1 MIPASGSCPTT
12 AWDDARG
19 MGAADTVAALT
30 GFEGRGAGTDSER
43 RAAAWLSRELQTG
56 SRDAVLETFWSRPNW
71 ALAHAWHT
79 ALALAGSL
87 VSVASPKVGGALI
100 LLAALSLTLD
110 AVTGVSLG
118 RRLTF
123 EHASQNVVSAPPGA
137 NRPVR
142 LIVTANYDA
151 GRMGLVHRPAL
162 RIPAARLRAALGT
175 ASLGWQAWLAIG
187 FVWLLAIAVARDGG
201 ATSQGLA
208 VAQLIPTAGLVLT
221 LALLLELAS
230 SEFGPGAGD
239 NASGV
244 ALALALARALDVSPP
259 RNLEVE
265 VVLQGASD
273 GSMMGLARYLRARR
287 RERGAAGTIVIG
299 IAASGAGDPC
309 WWTSDGTMLPLRFT
323 PRLAGVV
330 AAAVGPGTVL
340 AARPHRGRGVSPA
353 FPARLARL
361 PAITVGN
368 LDKRGLVPR
377 SHLPS
382 DLPGGLA
389 DEAIDRML
397 ELVLTVV
404 DAIDADLEAAASGR
418 AASSPTAA

>member
-1 MIPASGSCPTT
+1 
-12 AWDDARG
+12 
-19 MGAADTVAALT
+19 MGAPDTVAALT
-30 GFEGRGAGTDSER
+30 GFEGRGAGTDTER
-43 RAAAWLSRELQTG
+43 RAAAWLSGELQTG
-56 SRDAVLETFWSRPNW
+56 QREAMLETFWSRPNW

-100 LLAALSLTLD
+100 LVAVLSLALD
-110 AVTGVSLG
+110 ALTGVSLG

-123 EHASQNVVSAPPGA
+123 ERASQNVVSPSPGA
-137 NRPVR
+137 ARPVR

-162 RIPAARLRAALGT
+162 RSPAARLRTALG
-175 ASLGWQAWLAIG
+175 AAALGWQAWLAIS
-187 FVWLLAIAVARDGG
+187 FIWLLAIAIARDGG

-208 VAQLIPTAGLVLT
+208 VAQLIPTAALVLT

-244 ALALALARALDVSPP
+244 AVALALTRALDFSPP

-273 GSMMGLARYLRARR
+273 GSMIGLARYLRARR
-287 RERGAAGTIVIG
+287 QERGAANTIVIG
-299 IAASGAGDPC
+299 VGACGAGDPC
-309 WWTSDGTMLPLRFT
+309 WWTSDGPMLPRRFA
-323 PRLAGVV
+323 PRLAGVI
-330 AAAVGPGTVL
+330 AAAVGPGTGL

-353 FPARLARL
+353 FPARLAGL

-368 LDKRGLVPR
+368 LDKHGLIPR

-382 DLPGGLA
+382 DLPGALGDGA
-389 DEAIDRML
+389 VDRML

-404 DAIDADLEAAASGR
+404 DAIDADLEGAASGR
-418 AASSPTAA
+418 AASSRTAA

>member
-1 MIPASGSCPTT
+1 
-12 AWDDARG
+12 
-19 MGAADTVAALT
+19 MGAADTVAALA
-30 GFEGRGAGTDSER
+30 GFEGRGAGTDTER
-43 RAAAWLSRELQTG
+43 RAATWLSRELQAG
-56 SRDAVLETFWSRPNW
+56 RREAILETFWSRPNW

-100 LLAALSLTLD
+100 LVAALSLALD
-110 AVTGVSLG
+110 ALTGVSLG

-123 EHASQNVVSAPPGA
+123 ERASQNVVSPPPDAG
-137 NRPVR
+137 RPVR

-162 RIPAARLRAALGT
+162 RTPVARLRAALG
-175 ASLGWQAWLAIG
+175 AAALGWEAWLAIS
-187 FVWLLAIAVARDGG
+187 FVWLLAIAVARNGG

-230 SEFGPGAGD
+230 SEFGPSAGD

-244 ALALALARALDVSPP
+244 AVALALTRALDFSPP

-273 GSMMGLARYLRARR
+273 GSMIGLGRYLRARR
-287 RERGAAGTIVIG
+287 RERGAANTIVIG
-299 IAASGAGDPC
+299 VGACGAGEPR
-309 WWTSDGTMLPLRFT
+309 WWTSDGTMLPRRFA
-323 PRLAGVV
+323 PRLASVV
-330 AAAVGPGTVL
+330 AAAVGPGTGL

-353 FPARLARL
+353 FPARLAGV

-368 LDKRGLVPR
+368 LDARGLVPR

-382 DLPGGLA
+382 DLTGALGDGA
-389 DEAIDRML
+389 SDRML

-404 DAIDADLEAAASGR
+404 DAIDAELHGATSGR
-418 AASSPTAA
+418 PASSRTAA

>member
-1 MIPASGSCPTT
+1 
-12 AWDDARG
+12 
-19 MGAADTVAALT
+19 MGAPDTVAALA
-30 GFEGRGAGTDSER
+30 GFTARGAGTDTER

-56 SRDAVLETFWSRPNW
+56 RRDAMLETFWSRPNW
-71 ALAHAWHT
+71 PLAAAWHT

-87 VSVASPKVGGALI
+87 VSVASPKVGGAMI
-100 LLAALSLTLD
+100 LVAVLSLALD
-110 AVTGVSLG
+110 ALTGVSLG

-123 EHASQNVVSAPPGA
+123 EHASQNVVSPPPDAG
-137 NRPVR
+137 RPVR

-162 RIPAARLRAALGT
+162 RTPAARLRAAVG
-175 ASLGWQAWLAIG
+175 AAALGWQAWLAIA
-187 FVWLLAIAVARDGG
+187 FVWLLAIAIARDGG

-244 ALALALARALDVSPP
+244 AVALALARALDFSPP

-287 RERGAAGTIVIG
+287 RKRAAANTIVIG
-299 IAASGAGDPC
+299 VGACGAGDPC
-309 WWTSDGTMLPLRFT
+309 WWTSDGALLPLRFA
-323 PRLAGVV
+323 PRLAGIV
-330 AAAVGPGTVL
+330 AAAVGPGTGL

-353 FPARLARL
+353 FAARLAGL

-368 LDKRGLVPR
+368 LDERGLVPR

-382 DLPGGLA
+382 DLTGALA
-389 DEAIDRML
+389 DGAIDRML

-404 DAIDADLEAAASGR
+404 DAIDADLEGAASGS
-418 AASSPTAA
+418 AASSRTAA